1 MAMTLDE
8 AVGLADAARG
18 LQLTDVAEGAAVEVR
33 THNHTYRIMKCT
45 GGKALISGHPEFC
58 PEPVAVSI
66 HGSTWGGSMLKTGF
80 IGLGMRL
87 EYSDSIHASI
97 TTSPIVAIS
106 HPVDYGH
113 A

>member
-1 MAMTLDE
+1 MAVTLDE
-8 AVGLADAARG
+8 AVGLAGAARG
-18 LQLTDVAEGAAVEVR
+18 LHLSDVAEGATVEVQ

-45 GGKALISGHPEFC
+45 GGKALISGHPKFC
-58 PEPVAVSI
+58 PKPVAVSI
-66 HGSTWGGSMLKTGF
+66 HGSTWGGCMLKTGF

-87 EYSDSIHASI
+87 EYSHPAHASI
-97 TTSPIVAIS
+97 ATSPIVAIS